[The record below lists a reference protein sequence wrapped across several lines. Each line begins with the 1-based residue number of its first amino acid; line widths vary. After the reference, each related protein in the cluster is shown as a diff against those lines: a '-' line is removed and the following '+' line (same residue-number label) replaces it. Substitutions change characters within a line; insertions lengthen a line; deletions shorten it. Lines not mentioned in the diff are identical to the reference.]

1 MRKAKKTKA
10 ANQLGDAIQLRGY
23 LEYQLRN
30 ALTGEIVQQG
40 RQENIVV
47 TKGRVW
53 MLNRLCSN
61 NTNTVDRIYLG
72 KDTQSPA
79 TGLTALSVSF
89 SSKAGTM
96 SSAQYTSNPPSYEL
110 QCSWAS
116 NETHDSSSAIQEF
129 GLYVSEG
136 TMVGY
141 LTTSAAINFGSTNTL
156 AISYRLS
163 N

>member
-1 MRKAKKTKA
+1 MRKAKRTT
-10 ANQLGDAIQLRGY
+10 ANEMGDAIKLRGY
-23 LEYQLRN
+23 LEYQLRD

-40 RQENIVV
+40 YNDNIVV

-53 MLNRLCSN
+53 MLARLMSDN
-61 NTNTVDRIYLG
+61 ANVIDRMYLG
-72 KDTQSPA
+72 NDTQVA
-79 TGLTALSVSF
+79 QTALTALSASF

-110 QCSWAS
+110 QCSWDS
-116 NETHDSSSAIQEF
+116 DGTHANSTAIKEF

-141 LTTSAAINFGSTNTL
+141 LTVDTINFQSTNTL
-156 AISYRLS
+156 AVSYRLS